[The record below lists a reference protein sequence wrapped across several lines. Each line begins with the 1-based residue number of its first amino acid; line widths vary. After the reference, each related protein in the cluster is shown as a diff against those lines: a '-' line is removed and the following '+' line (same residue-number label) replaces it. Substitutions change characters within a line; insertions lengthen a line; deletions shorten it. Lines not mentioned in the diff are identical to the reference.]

1 MHNYLQIDNKL
12 KTAQTYALKSFKLA
26 FSSID
31 NFLEKGEIYL
41 VTVQVLHRTKNIEL
55 IQYIERPMLAVIKAK
70 ISWKN
75 VEEIMMM
82 AKIYLMMYQV
92 RYNSNI

>member
-1 MHNYLQIDNKL
+1 LHNYLQIDNKL
-12 KTAQTYALKSFKLA
+12 KAAQTYALKSFKLA
-26 FSSID
+26 FSNID

-41 VTVQVLHRTKNIEL
+41 VTVQVLHRTKNTEL

-70 ISWKN
+70 ISWNN
-75 VEEIMMM
+75 VEEITMM

-92 RYNSNI
+92 RYIIQT